1 MTSFQAKLYS
11 PWFRVHPT
19 AILSASTWNQK
30 IIYHFFYWE
39 ANRTI
44 LILPISAQNIKM
56 GDEDTKTANGTKVK
70 K

>member
-1 MTSFQAKLYS
+1 MGQGMLTRLEPLVSFYCYPVCKNLES
-11 PWFRVHPT
+11 KDN
-19 AILSASTWNQK
+19 LS
-30 IIYHFFYWE
+30 FFYWE

-70 K
+70 KS